1 MAEGRRR
8 RKSRLSLPKDPNKDI
23 EKIMKEID
31 ERSPHDHEHH
41 HHHHHHGEVDELL
54 VIMELLI
61 DSLNNKVKE
70 LEDRISVASSEI
82 VKIYR
87 VLGLIVKYLA
97 LDGDPEAREKVL
109 RDALSLLDS

>member
-1 MAEGRRR
+1 M
-8 RKSRLSLPKDPNKDI
+8 SLPKDPNKDI

-31 ERSPHDHEHH
+31 ERSPHEHE

-70 LEDRISVASSEI
+70 LEDRISVASNEI
-82 VKIYR
+82 VKIYKI
-87 VLGLIVKYLA
+87 LGLLVRYLSLDKNSSERKDVLEQA
-97 LDGDPEAREKVL
+97 LA
-109 RDALSLLDS
+109 LLDS